1 MAGNKH
7 YRLIEINEI
16 LNLRKSGWKIKDIA
30 RQYNRTENGISGAI
44 SRYKDAPS
52 YRAVDNFSDGT
63 SVVRTADKTVLRI
76 NPLKD
81 YTYDELIKYLYDQ
94 GFRIEDNQLVHIT
107 KTPVKINNIIN

>member
-16 LNLRKSGWKIKDIA
+16 LNLKKSGWKIKDIA
-30 RQYNRTENGISGAI
+30 KQYNRTENGISGAI

-52 YRAVDNFSDGT
+52 YRAVDNFSDGS
-63 SVVRTADKTVLRI
+63 SVVMTADKTVLRS
-76 NPLKD
+76 PLKD

-107 KTPVKINNIIN
+107 KTPVKLNNITN

>member
-16 LNLRKSGWKIKDIA
+16 LNLKKSGWSLKDIA
-30 RQYNRTENGISGAI
+30 KQYNRTINGIASVV
-44 SRYKDAPS
+44 SRYKTVDS
-52 YRAVDNFSDGT
+52 FSDDSSRTVDN
-63 SVVRTADKTVLRI
+63 TVLRVLRS
-76 NPLKD
+76 PLKD

>member
-16 LNLRKSGWKIKDIA
+16 LNLKKSGWKIKDIA
-30 RQYNRTENGISGAI
+30 KQYNRTENGISGAI

-52 YRAVDNFSDGT
+52 YKAVYNFSDGS
-63 SVVRTADKTVLRI
+63 SVVRTADKTVLRS
-76 NPLKD
+76 PLKD

-94 GFRIEDNQLVHIT
+94 GFRIEDNQLIHIT
-107 KTPVKINNIIN
+107 KTPVKLNNITN